1 MGTVTPAPR
10 FAFAAFAAFA
20 ADGAPSPGPEAVVSG
35 GESDALADVLA
46 VVLSGRP
53 ERITDLAL
61 ATEAPEVRAAVASAA
76 EAVAAAAL
84 AEEPIAPGA
93 GLRARLMKT
102 LARRASAG
110 AGARKAVLVVDMIC
124 DHLEPGRPLEVPR
137 ARDIV
142 PALAERLEEARR
154 AGVPVL
160 YVVDEHDPDDAD
172 LDGVDGWGAH
182 AVKGTGGTDVWPPLA
197 PRAGDRVVHK
207 ATYSAFHGS
216 ELAAVL
222 DEMEIDTLVLTG
234 CLTELGVLATATDAL
249 QRGFAVEV
257 PADAQAGSSAMT
269 EQVALGLL
277 SIMPPYGPAR
287 RARLDRFSRSARTAG

>member
-1 MGTVTPAPR
+1 M
-10 FAFAAFAAFA
+10 
-20 ADGAPSPGPEAVVSG
+20 SG

-160 YVVDEHDPDDAD
+160 MASKRTKNGLDQWAADANDLRVQIASALRLQDEVRR
-172 LDGVDGWGAH
+172 LGDGRLYKIVSLSVGISWN
-182 AVKGTGGTDVWPPLA
+182 V
-197 PRAGDRVVHK
+197 
-207 ATYSAFHGS
+207 
-216 ELAAVL
+216 
-222 DEMEIDTLVLTG
+222 
-234 CLTELGVLATATDAL
+234 
-249 QRGFAVEV
+249 V
-257 PADAQAGSSAMT
+257 PADSEANPDG
-269 EQVALGLL
+269 
-277 SIMPPYGPAR
+277 
-287 RARLDRFSRSARTAG
+287 